1 MRKLII
7 LLVIIGLII
16 YSCEP
21 EPQDPTTHFQ
31 IKNNSSYNVEVTIYN
46 ARMPDNSLDDLTVF
60 LSSNYAMT
68 YSYVCSSN
76 EYPLMDKADS
86 AIIVFNDERQII
98 YRKNDDQLKN
108 ILDISSWNEE
118 ISAVYYKYLYIY
130 SITNEDY
137 ENAENIE

>member
-1 MRKLII
+1 MKKITI
-7 LLVIIGLII
+7 FIIIGLII
-16 YSCEP
+16 CSCEP
-21 EPQDPTTHFQ
+21 EPQDPNTHFQ

-46 ARMPDNSLDDLTVF
+46 ARVPDKSLDDLTIF

-76 EYPLMDKADS
+76 EYPLLDEADS

-98 YRKNDDQLKN
+98 YRKNDDQLRN

-118 ISAVYYKYLYIY
+118 ISAVYYKYLYTY
-130 SITNEDY
+130 SIENEDY
-137 ENAENIE
+137 ENAVNIE